1 MKQPL
6 YQGNQFASSRVPQQ
20 AIESQHPMAGLWQ
33 RSAAVAA
40 QAGENIEQALID
52 RQEFTLRQNR
62 EAQLRQSMDELNAE
76 MAQRLAL
83 ADGAEGSFFDANGRL
98 NASAVSEIKRRYGR
112 LSNTWT
118 KGFINPD
125 SIQAATV
132 AQQKYLD
139 SLASSI
145 DSSILS
151 AIRPRAQAA
160 YRRNLDAA
168 VAAGDYNRARRIA
181 SEAHDAGQTSDSE
194 FYLATA
200 GVDDAQRTANLN
212 AMSPLQLEQ
221 ALYSD
226 DYKDFFQRN
235 PEIAAK
241 IRKQINRHNRTT
253 PSSPGGLRVVRPTAR
268 ATAPTTVRAA
278 YNAGR
283 SFYKPKKTPTAQ
295 PAVAAEE
302 TTTDTPAEE
311 TPAETEEPT
320 TTEAPAPDDAAPT
333 ETTEEPTETATPVA
347 DAGIDPRMDAPVT
360 ADDGLVPAEYTG
372 EETEET
378 VTTTSAHGTA
388 TGSISLA
395 PDPKAPKPKVENT
408 KAKPPVNSSPF
419 IRDFYQRHGLN
430 FKTPEA
436 QREAAAHFR
445 KWLLS
450 RPAEYLDADE
460 NLAEAQSY
468 GKETLH
474 LADNIVKNIIEERQR
489 SLSVDVPSF
498 DPEKFLTAATTRWNR
513 SYDVKGRVAQ
523 LEADRAAISDEDE
536 DEAAARRKGINASIA
551 SIKAYHH
558 EASTQLAAIHDKVLT
573 DYSYWLTAQGQKST
587 PVQQAA
593 KFQELYKKAMKDFK
607 HVKGLGFLNDDPN
620 TYNTY
625 LDPWTRAPR
634 VATVDTLRKANK
646 DRQAA
651 SAQLYAD
658 NARGKANLITAD
670 INATRLLQRATD
682 AITVYASPKGA
693 GGEVP
698 YRILSANTDEA
709 AAARYVIDATLQN
722 QAATVAF
729 STVAANSLESSEL
742 PDTNSRYVFYIPET
756 AAQGYP
762 LHAQPNLLLPL
773 EDGGVL
779 NIELRKTKNVRALT
793 PSRALA
799 RRLGILG
806 YQYNAITF
814 DGNCLYFLNREQRP
828 VYGEASI
835 FPTDG
840 EGNPTGLEAG
850 TRFQPGALPAATEY

>member
-40 QAGENIEQALID
+40 QAGENHEQALID

-160 YRRNLDAA
+160 YRRNIDAA
-168 VAAGDYNRARRIA
+168 VAAGDYAGARRIA
-181 SEAHDAGQTSDSE
+181 SEAHDLGQTSDSE

-200 GVDDAQRTANLN
+200 GVDDAQRTADLN

-235 PEIAAK
+235 PEVAAK
-241 IRKQINRHNRTT
+241 IRKQINRSNRTT
-253 PSSPGGLRVVRPTAR
+253 PSSPGGWRVVRPAARATAR
-268 ATAPTTVRAA
+268 AT
-278 YNAGR
+278 YNAAR
-283 SFYKPKKTPTAQ
+283 NIYRPKNTR
-295 PAVAAEE
+295 PAAPVEE

-311 TPAETEEPT
+311 TPAETVEPTAITEEPT
-320 TTEAPAPDDAAPT
+320 TEDAATPT
-333 ETTEEPTETATPVA
+333 DTEEPSTEEPTETATPVA
-347 DAGIDPRMDAPVT
+347 DAGGMDSRMLAPVSPDGEET
-360 ADDGLVPAEYTG
+360 GPDDGVDDTYSQA
-372 EETEET
+372 ETEET

-388 TGSISLA
+388 TGSISLEA
-395 PDPKAPKPKVENT
+395 DPKAPKPKVENT
-408 KAKPPVNSSPF
+408 PAKPPVNSSPF

-430 FKTPEA
+430 FETPEA

-450 RPAEYLDADE
+450 RPAEYLDDKDT
-460 NLAEAQSY
+460 LAEAQAY
-468 GKETLH
+468 GKETLQ
-474 LADNIVKNIIEERQR
+474 LADNIVKDMIEERQR
-489 SLSVDVPSF
+489 ALSVDVPSF
-498 DPEKFLTAATTRWNR
+498 DPNAFLTAATKRWNR
-513 SYDVKGRVAQ
+513 EYDLESGKRAKTEAMTAA
-523 LEADRAAISDEDE
+523 EADEEDITAAVAKVE
-536 DEAAARRKGINASIA
+536 
-551 SIKAYHH
+551 AYHKG
-558 EASTQLAAIHDKVLT
+558 ASKQLAAIHEKVLT
-573 DYSYWLTAQGQKST
+573 DYSFWVNGAGNKKT
-587 PVQQAA
+587 PVEQARMFQQMYYNAV
-593 KFQELYKKAMKDFK
+593 KDFK
-607 HVKGLGFLNDDPN
+607 HRKGLGFLEANGVIQAD
-620 TYNTY
+620 NTY
-625 LDPWTRAPR
+625 LDPWVKAPAIAAD
-634 VATVDTLRKANK
+634 VNLRKAKK
-646 DRQAA
+646 DRLAA
-651 SAQLYAD
+651 SVQMIAD
-658 NARGKANLITAD
+658 NVRGTANIIAAN
-670 INATRLLQRATD
+670 IHETRLLQRATD

-698 YRILSANTDEA
+698 YHILYANTDEA

-729 STVAANSLESSEL
+729 STAAANSLESSEL

-756 AAQGYP
+756 AAGGA
-762 LHAQPNLLLPL
+762 LSGAQPNLLLPL

-806 YQYNAITF
+806 YRYNAITF

-828 VYGEASI
+828 VYGENYL
-835 FPTDG
+835 FPTDD
-840 EGNPTGLEAG
+840 ESDPIDLEAG
-850 TRFQPGALPAATEY
+850 THFEPGVRPAATE

>member
-40 QAGENIEQALID
+40 QAGENMDQALID

-160 YRRNLDAA
+160 YRRNIDAA
-168 VAAGDYNRARRIA
+168 VAAGDYVGARRIA
-181 SEAHDAGQTSDSE
+181 REAYDAGQTSDSE

-200 GVDDAQRTANLN
+200 GVDDSERKANLY

-235 PEIAAK
+235 PEVADK
-241 IRKQINRHNRTT
+241 IRKLINQRNRTT
-253 PSSPGGLRVVRPTAR
+253 PSSHGGLRVVRPTA
-268 ATAPTTVRAA
+268 TTSAPTTVRAA

-283 SFYKPKKTPTAQ
+283 NFYKPKNTP
-295 PAVAAEE
+295 PAAPAEE
-302 TTTDTPAEE
+302 TTTDAPTEE
-311 TPAETEEPT
+311 TPAENAEPPA

-333 ETTEEPTETATPVA
+333 ETTEEPTETATQVA
-347 DAGIDPRMDAPVT
+347 DAGGIDHRMDAPVT
-360 ADDGLVPAEYTG
+360 PDDGLVPAEDTG
-372 EETEET
+372 EEIEET

-408 KAKPPVNSSPF
+408 PAKPPVNSSPF

-445 KWLLS
+445 KWLMS
-450 RPAEYLDADE
+450 RPAQYLDADE
-460 NLAEAQSY
+460 NLAEAQAY

-489 SLSVDVPSF
+489 ALSVNVPSF
-498 DPEKFLTAATTRWNR
+498 DPNAFLTAATTRWER
-513 SYDVKGRVAQ
+513 EYDIKGRVAQ
-523 LEADRAAISDEDE
+523 LNAASAAISDEDE
-536 DEAAARRKGINASIA
+536 AAARKKDINASIA

-634 VATVDTLRKANK
+634 VATKDTLQKAKK
-646 DRQAA
+646 DSHEA
-651 SAQLYAD
+651 SAQLHAD
-658 NARGKANLITAD
+658 NARGKANLLMAD

-709 AAARYVIDATLQN
+709 AAARYVIDETLQN

-729 STVAANSLESSEL
+729 STAAANYLESSEL

-756 AAQGYP
+756 AAQGDP

-779 NIELRKTKNVRALT
+779 NIELRKTKGVKALT

-840 EGNPTGLEAG
+840 EGKPIGLEAG
-850 TRFQPGALPAATEY
+850 ARFEAGALPAATE